1 MLSKFNNKKHR
12 RLTALL
18 LCVALMLG
26 SVTSVSADISA
37 ADSETE
43 AQSEVQT
50 YAEEPMAE
58 TVSYETPETEARV
71 VETEAAETEAVTE
84 AATEVHTEAATEV
97 HTEAQTEAAQSETT
111 EEPKV
116 SEAVQ
121 LTQDMKNA
129 EGKTICKVIADIPEG
144 AFNADTSEITMEV
157 SAVKA
162 EDEEAIVKLIKNA
175 LTENTSLGNYVMYHI
190 TFKVNGQ
197 NAEPQKAISIAFKG
211 TELNVQDTEKATV
224 FYYNPA
230 NSDAG
235 NKDAE
240 LVPIIQRD
248 ALIKA
253 LHQEEKEIPD
263 NFDEIYDTSEIVL
276 TDKGIADEIQ
286 MDTWKDRIYGCY
298 VTETQEAETEVTEED
313 SVSRGQSK
321 LASFR
326 NVYPANGGG
335 SGDEPEASLSHEKYI
350 KRNVDGTYDITLNAS
365 GTVGSKTNPAKVDI
379 VLIVDTSGSMKDEE
393 KLDTTKDAIKSL
405 VDVFNAKGD
414 SVDVKYKLV
423 TFARYASTVTG
434 EWVNGDTL
442 YNKVR
447 SLGANGGTNYDQGF
461 QKGKTAIDSARSDAK
476 KVVIFLTDG
485 EPTYYGTRPSG
496 RGNDT
501 STNTLTAALNS
512 AATIKCTD
520 FYAVGIGLPNKVKVY
535 TDDDRDHT
543 KEKYIDKN
551 YKDLTGQGVLDLI
564 KNQVNA
570 ATKDAWN
577 LTKDAYGTYSS
588 LTNKFQQIAGQTL
601 TAACSNVVITDQLSK
616 YVDVTKSSKLR
627 VKVAERNINGD
638 YSVKYP
644 PQDFALDVTG
654 NDAKVTVDGAD
665 IATVSYNA
673 TTKTATLDFTDNY
686 ELKENYYYYL
696 TITNVI
702 PNKTAFDEY
711 AKNNYS
717 YGTTVGGASTDEGQD
732 GYYATN
738 NADAATTKVIT
749 SSGQP
754 GFVSNAN
761 ATVSYQNK
769 ESGPT
774 ITEEYAKP
782 VVQVQTIPVKKVWSG
797 AEPDDGTK
805 ILVQLVDQ
813 KGDPVEG
820 KILELSKDNNWQNKL
835 VVEKA
840 SKYDSYS
847 YRELV
852 ADEKGSGSIT
862 YKDQKYSMASE
873 GSDLVINDKSYKVT
887 YSNDEDGTRV
897 ITNTYPANGGG
908 SGDEP
913 EASLSHE
920 KYIKRNDNGTYDI
933 TLNASGTVGSKTNPA
948 KLDIVLIVDTS
959 GSMNNDQKL
968 SKTKEAIKA
977 LVDVFN
983 AKDKK
988 DLVDVRYKLVTF
1000 ETNASVKTNQW
1011 VDGDKLYNDYVKKLS
1026 ADGGTNYDQGL
1037 TKGADAV
1044 KSARTEAKKV
1054 VIFLTDGNP
1063 TFYGTNPENTNC
1075 GSHTTVNVLNAALNS
1090 AAGIVC
1096 SDFYAV
1102 GLKLS
1107 DSVEIYRQDAKDE
1120 YSGSIYYGSW
1130 VHGNRTVSETIS
1142 GLTLLDRI
1150 KGKVNAANKEA
1161 WNLTDASTLTDKFQ
1175 EIAGETLT
1183 AACTNVV
1190 ITDQLS
1196 DYVDVTNNSKL
1207 SVKIAERATN
1217 GTYTDLYSQQFELAT
1232 GGTINFNNEEIATVS
1247 YASDTKT
1254 ATLTFKSD
1262 YKLQPNYYYYLTIT
1276 NVIPNA
1282 TAFDAYK
1289 TNGYSYNNT
1298 VGADR
1303 TDEGGNGYYAT
1314 NEVAKATKGVIT
1326 SSRQPGFESNKTAT
1340 VSYKNKESSDVKTE
1354 NYNKPVVQVQTI
1366 PVRKVWV
1373 GGEPNDGTVV
1383 LVQLV
1388 DQDGEAVNGKIL
1400 ELNKDNQWQDS
1411 LVVEKAAKYDSYS
1424 YRELKE
1430 DENGT
1435 ITHNNKKYSLVE
1447 EGTDVTINN
1456 ISYKA
1461 TYSKNDN
1468 GTRVITNTKNSLK
1481 MKIVKQSNGGVNL
1494 EGAAF
1499 TLKDANNASTSYTSN
1514 KEGIVYNATINY
1526 GTYTLTE
1533 TKAPNGYSLL
1543 NGDITITVAQSG
1555 ITVSGNDKVSVTT
1568 ETDGSYTVIVKN
1580 DMLYSLPESGGSGI
1594 YWFSICGML
1603 LMMAAAWII
1612 YKNKCREV
1620 LVK

>member
-18 LCVALMLG
+18 LCAALMLG

-43 AQSEVQT
+43 VQSEVQT

-58 TVSYETPETEARV
+58 AVSYETPETEARV
-71 VETEAAETEAVTE
+71 VETEVAETEAVTE

-97 HTEAQTEAAQSETT
+97 HTEAETEAAQSETT

-129 EGKTICKVIADIPEG
+129 EGKTICKVIADLPEG
-144 AFNADTSEITMEV
+144 AFNADASEITMEV
-157 SAVKA
+157 KAVSS
-162 EDEEAIVKLIKNA
+162 EDEEAVVKLIKNA

-321 LASFR
+321 LVSFR
-326 NVYPANGGG
+326 NVYTANGGG

-350 KRNVDGTYDITLNAS
+350 KRNDNGTYDITLNAS

-379 VLIVDTSGSMKDEE
+379 VLIVDTSGSMKDNH
-393 KLDTTKDAIKSL
+393 KLDTTKAAISSL

-423 TFARYASTVTG
+423 TFAKYASILTDQ
-434 EWVNGDTL
+434 WVNGKTL
-442 YNKVR
+442 YDKVK
-447 SLGANGGTNYDQGF
+447 SLKADGGTNYDQGF

-485 EPTYYGTRPSG
+485 QPTYYGTRPYGYGS
-496 RGNDT
+496 DT
-501 STNTLTAALNS
+501 STTTLTTALNS
-512 AATIKCTD
+512 AATITCTD
-520 FYAVGIGLPNKVKVY
+520 FYAVGIGLPNKVRVY
-535 TDDDRDHT
+535 TDDGD
-543 KEKYIDKN
+543 IDED

-570 ATKDAWN
+570 ATTDAWN
-577 LTKDAYGTYSS
+577 LTKDADGTYSS

-616 YVDVTKSSKLR
+616 YVDVTDSSRLR
-627 VKVAERNINGD
+627 VKVAERNTAGA
-638 YSVKYP
+638 YSDKYSH
-644 PQDFALDVTG
+644 DFTLDVTG
-654 NDAKVTVDGAD
+654 NDAKVTVDDED

-673 TTKTATLDFTDNY
+673 ETKTATLDFTDSY
-686 ELKENYYYYL
+686 KLEANYYYYL

-702 PNKTAFDEY
+702 PNETAFKQY
-711 AKNNYS
+711 VKNK
-717 YGTTVGGASTDEGQD
+717 YGYGGTVGDPSTDEGQD

-738 NADAATTKVIT
+738 NKADAATKVIT

-754 GFVSNAN
+754 GFVSNAK
-761 ATVSYQNK
+761 ATVSYKKK

-873 GSDLVINDKSYKVT
+873 GSDIVINHTSYKVT
-887 YSNDEDGTRV
+887 YED
-897 ITNTYPANGGG
+897 
-908 SGDEP
+908 D
-913 EASLSHE
+913 
-920 KYIKRNDNGTYDI
+920 
-933 TLNASGTVGSKTNPA
+933 
-948 KLDIVLIVDTS
+948 
-959 GSMNNDQKL
+959 
-968 SKTKEAIKA
+968 
-977 LVDVFN
+977 
-983 AKDKK
+983 
-988 DLVDVRYKLVTF
+988 
-1000 ETNASVKTNQW
+1000 
-1011 VDGDKLYNDYVKKLS
+1011 
-1026 ADGGTNYDQGL
+1026 
-1037 TKGADAV
+1037 
-1044 KSARTEAKKV
+1044 
-1054 VIFLTDGNP
+1054 
-1063 TFYGTNPENTNC
+1063 
-1075 GSHTTVNVLNAALNS
+1075 
-1090 AAGIVC
+1090 
-1096 SDFYAV
+1096 
-1102 GLKLS
+1102 
-1107 DSVEIYRQDAKDE
+1107 
-1120 YSGSIYYGSW
+1120 
-1130 VHGNRTVSETIS
+1130 
-1142 GLTLLDRI
+1142 
-1150 KGKVNAANKEA
+1150 
-1161 WNLTDASTLTDKFQ
+1161 
-1175 EIAGETLT
+1175 
-1183 AACTNVV
+1183 
-1190 ITDQLS
+1190 
-1196 DYVDVTNNSKL
+1196 
-1207 SVKIAERATN
+1207 
-1217 GTYTDLYSQQFELAT
+1217 
-1232 GGTINFNNEEIATVS
+1232 
-1247 YASDTKT
+1247 
-1254 ATLTFKSD
+1254 
-1262 YKLQPNYYYYLTIT
+1262 
-1276 NVIPNA
+1276 
-1282 TAFDAYK
+1282 
-1289 TNGYSYNNT
+1289 
-1298 VGADR
+1298 
-1303 TDEGGNGYYAT
+1303 
-1314 NEVAKATKGVIT
+1314 
-1326 SSRQPGFESNKTAT
+1326 
-1340 VSYKNKESSDVKTE
+1340 
-1354 NYNKPVVQVQTI
+1354 
-1366 PVRKVWV
+1366 
-1373 GGEPNDGTVV
+1373 
-1383 LVQLV
+1383 
-1388 DQDGEAVNGKIL
+1388 
-1400 ELNKDNQWQDS
+1400 
-1411 LVVEKAAKYDSYS
+1411 
-1424 YRELKE
+1424 
-1430 DENGT
+1430 
-1435 ITHNNKKYSLVE
+1435 
-1447 EGTDVTINN
+1447 
-1456 ISYKA
+1456 
-1461 TYSKNDN
+1461 
-1468 GTRVITNTKNSLK
+1468 TRVITNTKNDQS
-1481 MKIVKQSNGGVNL
+1481 MKIVKQNNSGINL
-1494 EGAAF
+1494 EGATF
-1499 TLKDANNASTSYTSN
+1499 TLKDAQNQSTEYTSDAN
-1514 KEGIVYNATINY
+1514 GIVFNNNINY
-1526 GTYTLTE
+1526 GTYTLKE
-1533 TKAPNGYSLL
+1533 IKAPNGYALL
-1543 NGDITITVAQSG
+1543 NADITITVDQSG
-1555 ITVSGNDKVSVTT
+1555 ITVSGSDKVSVS
-1568 ETDGSYTVIVKN
+1568 EDGTYTVIVKN
-1580 DMLYSLPESGGSGI
+1580 DMLYSLPSTGGSGI

>member
-1 MLSKFNNKKHR
+1 
-12 RLTALL
+12 
-18 LCVALMLG
+18 MLG

-71 VETEAAETEAVTE
+71 VETEVAETEAVTE

-321 LASFR
+321 LVSFR
-326 NVYPANGGG
+326 NVYTANGGG

-350 KRNVDGTYDITLNAS
+350 KRNDNGTYDITLNAS

-379 VLIVDTSGSMKDEE
+379 VLIVDTSGSMEDYD
-393 KLDTTKDAIKSL
+393 KLDTTKAAIKSL

-423 TFARYASTVTG
+423 KFAKYASIVTDG
-434 EWVNGDTL
+434 WVNGKTL
-442 YNKVR
+442 YDKVK
-447 SLGANGGTNYDQGF
+447 SLKADGGTNYDQGF

-485 EPTYYGTRPSG
+485 QPTYYGTGSSG

-501 STNTLTAALNS
+501 STKTLTTALNS

-520 FYAVGIGLPNKVKVY
+520 FYAVGIDLPDNVTVY
-535 TDDDRDHT
+535 TDDNKRHT
-543 KEKYIDKN
+543 GDEYIDKN

-564 KNQVNA
+564 KNKVNA

-616 YVDVTKSSKLR
+616 YVDVTDSSILR
-627 VKVAERNINGD
+627 VKVAERNTAGA
-638 YSVKYP
+638 YSDKYS
-644 PQDFALDVTG
+644 QDFALDVTG

-673 TTKTATLDFTDNY
+673 TTKTATLDFTDSY
-686 ELKENYYYYL
+686 KLKENYYYYL

-717 YGTTVGGASTDEGQD
+717 YGTTVGDASTDEGQG
-732 GYYATN
+732 GYYAIN
-738 NADAATTKVIT
+738 NADAATAKVIT
-749 SSGQP
+749 SSGKP
-754 GFVSNAN
+754 GFVSNAE
-761 ATVSYQNK
+761 ATVSYKNK

-782 VVQVQTIPVKKVWSG
+782 VVQVQMIPVRKAWSG
-797 AEPDDGTK
+797 AEPDDGTR

-813 KGDPVEG
+813 GGKPVGG

-852 ADEKGSGSIT
+852 ADEKGPIT
-862 YKDQKYSMASE
+862 YQDRKYSMASE

-959 GSMNNDQKL
+959 GSMNYDQKL

-1000 ETNASVKTNQW
+1000 ATNASVKTLEWQK
-1011 VDGDKLYNDYVKKLS
+1011 GDTFYKNYVKDLG

-1037 TKGADAV
+1037 TKGKDAID
-1044 KSARTEAKKV
+1044 SGRSEAKKV

-1063 TFYGTNPENTNC
+1063 TFYGTNPENRNC

-1107 DSVEIYRQDAKDE
+1107 DGVEIYKQDAYDVWE
-1120 YSGSIYYGSW
+1120 W
-1130 VHGNRTVSETIS
+1130 HGDRTVSETIS

-1161 WNLTDASTLTDKFQ
+1161 WNLTDTSTLTGKFQ

-1217 GTYTDLYSQQFELAT
+1217 GTYTDLYSKQFELTTA
-1232 GGTINFNNEEIATVS
+1232 GTIKFDNKDIATVS
-1247 YASDTKT
+1247 YAAGTKT

-1276 NVIPNA
+1276 NVIPNG
-1282 TAFDAYK
+1282 TAFNAYK

-1314 NEVAKATKGVIT
+1314 KDAAKASTGVIT
-1326 SSRQPGFESNKTAT
+1326 SSGQPGFESNKTAT

-1354 NYNKPVVQVQTI
+1354 NYDKPVVQVQTI
-1366 PVRKVWV
+1366 PVQKEWK
-1373 GGEPNDGTVV
+1373 GGAPNDKTVV

-1388 DQDGEAVNGKIL
+1388 DQGGKAVDGKIL
-1400 ELNKDNQWQDS
+1400 ELNKDKNWQDS